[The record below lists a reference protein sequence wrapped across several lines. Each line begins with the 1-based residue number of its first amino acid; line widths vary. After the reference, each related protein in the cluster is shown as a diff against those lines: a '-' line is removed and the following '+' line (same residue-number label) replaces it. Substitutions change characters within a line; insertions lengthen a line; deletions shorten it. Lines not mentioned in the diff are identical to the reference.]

1 MKRLLLLLLL
11 AAVAVAQYSPVTFK
25 WSAMTA
31 TGTTAA
37 LPLPYGFSQHT
48 LQILV
53 TGSPSG
59 CTVNLDGSLDGTHWF
74 DLSGGQTCTSNTM
87 FHVVSKPVAYVRG
100 DLTALSG
107 GSSPTVT
114 ISYEGIQ

>member
-1 MKRLLLLLLL
+1 L
-11 AAVAVAQYSPVTFK
+11 AVVALTQYPAVTVK
-25 WSAMTA
+25 WSPLSA
-31 TGTTAA
+31 TGVTAA
-37 LPLPYGFSQHT
+37 MPLPYGFSKHT
-48 LQILV
+48 LQIVV

-59 CTVNLDGSLDGTHWF
+59 CTVNLDGSLDGAHWF
-74 DLSGGQTCTSNTM
+74 DLSGGQTCTSSTM

>member
-1 MKRLLLLLLL
+1 MKRLLLISLL
-11 AAVAVAQYSPVTFK
+11 AIVGLAQSSPVTFK
-25 WSAMTA
+25 WAAMSG

-48 LQILV
+48 IQIIV
-53 TGSPSG
+53 TGGPSG
-59 CTVNLDGSLDGTHWF
+59 CTVNLDGSLDGVNWF

-100 DLTALSG
+100 DLTALTG
-107 GSSPTVT
+107 GTSPTVT